1 MIQCQLATFQLRWG
15 SRQRRQRLSSLRF
28 RHAIS
33 SALARGEAV
42 RNRQD
47 GHCIRFDA
55 GLVSHQSTNSNH
67 QLQHL
72 GYHQYLLTPPYPA
85 ICLRNK
91 GGTSTVDKILSS
103 EDVGFKL
110 RMIRQKAELTQEQLA
125 ERVGVST
132 FQIRKY
138 ESGRDNINVEKLQ
151 LFAAVFSVPVQE
163 FFTENSEVIP
173 LQVSER
179 VLLESFRAIQNA
191 NVRES
196 ILQVVIHAAKV
207 KE

>member
-1 MIQCQLATFQLRWG
+1 
-15 SRQRRQRLSSLRF
+15 
-28 RHAIS
+28 
-33 SALARGEAV
+33 
-42 RNRQD
+42 
-47 GHCIRFDA
+47 
-55 GLVSHQSTNSNH
+55 
-67 QLQHL
+67 
-72 GYHQYLLTPPYPA
+72 
-85 ICLRNK
+85 
-91 GGTSTVDKILSS
+91 VDKILSS

-125 ERVGVST
+125 ERIGVST

-151 LFAAVFSVPVQE
+151 QLAAVFSVPVQE

-179 VLLESFRAIQNA
+179 VLLDSFRAIQDA

-196 ILQVVIHAAKV
+196 ILQVVIHSAKV

>member
-1 MIQCQLATFQLRWG
+1 M
-15 SRQRRQRLSSLRF
+15 
-28 RHAIS
+28 
-33 SALARGEAV
+33 
-42 RNRQD
+42 
-47 GHCIRFDA
+47 
-55 GLVSHQSTNSNH
+55 
-67 QLQHL
+67 
-72 GYHQYLLTPPYPA
+72 
-85 ICLRNK
+85 
-91 GGTSTVDKILSS
+91 DKILSS